1 MAPRCRHRRRPPGL
15 GIKYLSKIY
24 PPEWRRSK
32 GFEATPDD
40 SKEPSEHGGDAA
52 EDPGDVPDPQVE
64 INVERVA
71 EAMGAARVATALG
84 VSERS
89 ASAKALVETVVESN
103 ASLDHLD
110 KLVDAQVE
118 EVATVE
124 DGGRGG
130 TGLVGKIKE
139 REGRG
144 GGGR

>member
-1 MAPRCRHRRRPPGL
+1 M
-15 GIKYLSKIY
+15 
-24 PPEWRRSK
+24 
-32 GFEATPDD
+32 
-40 SKEPSEHGGDAA
+40 
-52 EDPGDVPDPQVE
+52 E

-71 EAMGAARVATALG
+71 EAVGAARVATALG

-124 DGGRGG
+124 
-130 TGLVGKIKE
+130 
-139 REGRG
+139 
-144 GGGR
+144 